1 MRRSSQS
8 QNRKFKIERGI
19 YFNKVSAW
27 FFGLFI
33 VITLACFSSSAFAHR
48 LSVFAWIEG
57 DELVVEGKLSG
68 GKRPKKGMVYVYD
81 GEDKL
86 LLKSILSEDG
96 TTRFP
101 LPDYQTGLKIVIDVD
116 GGHRSY
122 WILTPYDI
130 ETQRSKT
137 NE

>member
-1 MRRSSQS
+1 MKRRSEF
-8 QNRKFKIERGI
+8 QNRKSKIERGVC
-19 YFNKVSAW
+19 FNKVPAW
-27 FFGLFI
+27 FFSLFI
-33 VITLACFSSSAFAHR
+33 VITLTGFSLPAFAHR

-57 DELVVEGKLSG
+57 DTLVVEGKLSG

-81 GEDKL
+81 GEEKL
-86 LLKSILSEDG
+86 LLKTILSEDG
-96 TTRFP
+96 TARFP
-101 LPDYQTGLKIVIDVD
+101 LPDYQTGLKIVIDVG

-130 ETQRSKT
+130 ETQRGKT

>member
-1 MRRSSQS
+1 MRRPSQS
-8 QNRKFKIERGI
+8 QNRKFKIVRGI

-33 VITLACFSSSAFAHR
+33 VITLAGFSLSAFAHR

-86 LLKSILSEDG
+86 LLKSILSVDG

-101 LPDYQTGLKIVIDVD
+101 LPDYQTGVKIVIDV
-116 GGHRSY
+116 GEGHRSY

-130 ETQRSKT
+130 KTQRGKA

>member
-1 MRRSSQS
+1 MKRSSEF
-8 QNRKFKIERGI
+8 QNRKSKIERGVC
-19 YFNKVSAW
+19 FNKVPAW

-33 VITLACFSSSAFAHR
+33 VITLAGFSLSAFAHR

-57 DELVVEGKLSG
+57 DTLVVEGKLSG

-81 GEDKL
+81 GEEKL
-86 LLKSILSEDG
+86 LLKAILSEDG

-101 LPDYQTGLKIVIDVD
+101 LPDYQTGLKIVIDV
-116 GGHRSY
+116 GEGHRSY

-130 ETQRSKT
+130 ETQRGKT

>member
-1 MRRSSQS
+1 MKRSYEF
-8 QNRKFKIERGI
+8 QNRKSKIERGVC
-19 YFNKVSAW
+19 FNKVPAW

-33 VITLACFSSSAFAHR
+33 VITLAGFSLSAFAHK

-57 DELVVEGKLSG
+57 DTLVVEGKLSG

-81 GEDKL
+81 GEEKL
-86 LLKSILSEDG
+86 LLKTILSKDG

-101 LPDYQTGLKIVIDVD
+101 LPDYQTGLKIVIDVG

-130 ETQRSKT
+130 ETQRGKT

>member
-1 MRRSSQS
+1 MKRSYKF
-8 QNRKFKIERGI
+8 QNRNSKIEKGVC
-19 YFNKVSAW
+19 FNKVPAW

-33 VITLACFSSSAFAHR
+33 FIMLAGFSLSAFAHR

-57 DELVVEGKLSG
+57 DTLVVEGKLSG
-68 GKRPKKGMVYVYD
+68 GKRPKKGMVYVYE
-81 GEDKL
+81 GEEKL
-86 LLKSILSEDG
+86 LLKTILSEDG

-101 LPDYQTGLKIVIDVD
+101 LPDCQTGLKIVIDVG

-130 ETQRSKT
+130 ETQRGKT

>member
-1 MRRSSQS
+1 MKRRSEF
-8 QNRKFKIERGI
+8 QNRKSKIERGVC
-19 YFNKVSAW
+19 FNKVPAW

-33 VITLACFSSSAFAHR
+33 VITLAGFSLSAFAHR

-57 DELVVEGKLSG
+57 DTLVVEGKLSG

-81 GEDKL
+81 GEEKL
-86 LLKSILSEDG
+86 LLKTILSEDG
-96 TTRFP
+96 TARFP
-101 LPDYQTGLKIVIDVD
+101 LPDYQTGLKIVIDVG

-130 ETQRSKT
+130 ETQRGKT